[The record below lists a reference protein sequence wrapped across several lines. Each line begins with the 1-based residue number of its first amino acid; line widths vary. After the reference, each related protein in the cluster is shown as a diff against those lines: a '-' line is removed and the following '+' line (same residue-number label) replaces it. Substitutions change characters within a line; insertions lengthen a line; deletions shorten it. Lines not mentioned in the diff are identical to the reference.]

1 MEGIRQDTR
10 LAVARLEGQVARL
23 RALVWL
29 LVLLLLAGAGYAAWR
44 LRHAKAAAG
53 PEVLTV
59 KGLVVEDAD
68 GHPRLVLA
76 APGLTM
82 SDADGRSRL
91 ELGLQP
97 DGAGRIQ
104 LKDASGAP
112 ALSATQGALA
122 LKDAKQD
129 EALVTTAGGAT
140 VQLRRGD
147 KVVFKQPWDAPEL
160 K

>member
-29 LVLLLLAGAGYAAWR
+29 LVLALLAGAGAAAWR
-44 LRHAKAAAG
+44 LRHAKGPAG
-53 PEVLTV
+53 PGVLTV
-59 KGLVVEDAD
+59 KGLVVEDSD

-82 SDADGRSRL
+82 SDAEGRSRL
-91 ELGLQP
+91 ELGLQD

-112 ALSATQGALA
+112 ALSATPGALA

-129 EALVTTAGGAT
+129 TAILTTAGGGT

-147 KVVFKQPWDAPEL
+147 KVTFKQPWDAPEL